1 MASGF
6 EGFFSKQFD
15 GVFEFLPD
23 DYGCERCWS
32 AIDETKPKV
41 LQAAYAEAFV
51 SQSFNRLDSVHPLE
65 AYSNQIEENILTD
78 LYTCCNHIMML
89 NVSFHPYQI
98 IA

>member
-23 DYGCERCWS
+23 VYGCEHCWS
-32 AIDETKPKV
+32 TIDETKPKV
-41 LQAAYAEAFV
+41 LQAACFY
-51 SQSFNRLDSVHPLE
+51 RLDSVHPLE